1 MAGAAAVRN
10 AFTVD
15 VEDYFHVSAFEGRI
29 LPEEWERWPQRVA
42 GNTARL
48 LDLLAEAGVR
58 GTFFVLGWVAER
70 HPGLVRRIAEAGHEV
85 ASHGHAHR
93 RVSTMDPQAFRA
105 DVLRAKAA
113 LEDAAGVAVW
123 GYRAPSYSIGPDN
136 LWALE
141 VLQETGHRYS
151 SSIYPIRH
159 DLYGWPDGPR
169 FPWRPLGEE
178 GLLEI
183 PITTLEWRGRRL
195 PCGGGGWFRLFP
207 YVLYRGALRRVNR
220 RDRRPAVFYCH
231 PWELDP
237 DQPRPRGLDART
249 RFRHYLNLERTEGRL
264 RRLLRDFAWGRMD
277 RIFLGAEQ
285 GAAGIRTA
293 RQGRLEPGREAA
305 PQEVSYG

>member
-1 MAGAAAVRN
+1 MADEALRN

-15 VEDYFHVSAFEGRI
+15 VEDYFHVSAFERHVR
-29 LPEEWERWPQRVA
+29 PEDWERWPQRVV

-48 LDLLAEAGVR
+48 LDLLAEAGVQ

-70 HPGLVRRIAEAGHEV
+70 YPDLVRRIVDAGHEV
-85 ASHGHAHR
+85 ASHGYGHR
-93 RVSTMDPQAFRA
+93 RVSTMDRQAFRE
-105 DVLRAKAA
+105 DVRRAKAV
-113 LEDAAGVAVW
+113 LEDAAGMAVW
-123 GYRAPSYSIGPDN
+123 GYRAPSYSIGPDS
-136 LWALE
+136 LWAFE
-141 VLQETGHRYS
+141 VLQEVGHRYS

-169 FPWRPLGEE
+169 FPWRPLGEG

-183 PITTLEWRGRRL
+183 PITTLEWRGLRL

-207 YVLYRGALRRVNR
+207 YVLYRGVLRRVNR
-220 RDRRPAVFYCH
+220 HDRRPAVFYCH

-237 DQPRPRGLDART
+237 DQPRPLGLDART

-277 RIFLGAEQ
+277 RLFLGCEQ
-285 GAAGIRTA
+285 AGAGPS
-293 RQGRLEPGREAA
+293 LRELH
-305 PQEVSYG
+305 PEVAHG